1 MAIITTRAG
10 ADLARLDHAAEEA
23 GFALVCAYQS
33 AEEFHRALI
42 GKYLNSHA
50 RRRSLTYGLPLAV
63 LVGIF
68 MVI

>member
-1 MAIITTRAG
+1 MATTTTHTG
-10 ADLARLDHAAEEA
+10 AELARLDHAAEEA

-42 GKYLNSHA
+42 GKYLNLRT
-50 RRRSLTYGLPLAV
+50 RRRTLTYGLLLAV

-68 MVI
+68 LVI

>member
-1 MAIITTRAG
+1 MAITTTRAG
-10 ADLARLDHAAEEA
+10 TELARLDHAAEEA

-42 GKYLNSHA
+42 GKYLNSRAHG
-50 RRRSLTYGLPLAV
+50 RTLTYGLPLAV

-68 MVI
+68 LVI

>member
-1 MAIITTRAG
+1 MATTSTSTG

-42 GKYLNSHA
+42 GKYLDLRA
-50 RRRSLTYGLPLAV
+50 RRRALTYGLPLIV
-63 LVGIF
+63 LIGIF
-68 MVI
+68 LLV